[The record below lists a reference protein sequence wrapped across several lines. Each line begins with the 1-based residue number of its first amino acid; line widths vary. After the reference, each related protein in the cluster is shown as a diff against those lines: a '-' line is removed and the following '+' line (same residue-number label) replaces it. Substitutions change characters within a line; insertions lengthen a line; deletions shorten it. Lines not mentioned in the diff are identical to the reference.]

1 MTKTKIKIPDEPALR
16 ERLDRECDEASHV
29 QLCRYALGLAAH
41 ILALT
46 HDPHPDHPT
55 LQEGFRICG
64 QWQKG
69 LASVQE
75 VRRCG
80 FQIHQMARA
89 TGDAIARA
97 AWRVA
102 GHAVATAHMREHA
115 LVASDYAVKVVSLLH
130 PDSLDEVRKERLWQ
144 IRHLAEI
151 GKSPEG
157 T

>member
-1 MTKTKIKIPDEPALR
+1 MTNTKIRIPDEPALR
-16 ERLDRECDEASHV
+16 ERLDRECDKASHV

-46 HDPHPDHPT
+46 RDPHPDHAA
-55 LQEGFRICG
+55 LQEGFRIG
-64 QWQKG
+64 GLWQKG

-89 TGDAIARA
+89 SGNAIARA

-115 LVASDYAVKVVSLLH
+115 MVASDYAVQVVSLLH
-130 PDSLDEVRKERLWQ
+130 PDSMDTVRKERLWQ
-144 IRHLAEI
+144 IRHLAAI
-151 GKSPEG
+151 GKSSEE